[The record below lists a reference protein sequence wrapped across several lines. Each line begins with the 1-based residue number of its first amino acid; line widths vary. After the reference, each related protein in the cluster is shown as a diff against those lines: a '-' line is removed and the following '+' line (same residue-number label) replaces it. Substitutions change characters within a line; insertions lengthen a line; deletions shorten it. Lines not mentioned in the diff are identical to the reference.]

1 MSAASV
7 TKPHGLPE
15 EAYAVAT
22 ASLGKI
28 GPGRLRALLRG
39 EAASDAWDRLC
50 RGRHRSDPEG
60 RWREEAGRTD
70 VHAIWRRHRSA
81 GIGAVR
87 FGEEGYPEVLAD
99 DPEAPELLFFLGD
112 LSATATPAR
121 VTVVGTRSATRYGLG
136 VAAQLGAELGAAG
149 VAVLSGLALGIDGA
163 AHEGAC
169 AARAAG
175 DAAGRPVAIVA
186 GGLDDPYPRRH
197 AGLWR
202 RVAGA
207 GAVLSECPAGVG
219 NETWRF
225 PLRNRLL
232 AALAQV
238 VVVVE
243 CHARGGSLHT
253 VAAADRRGR
262 PVGAVPGSIRSPASS
277 GTNGL
282 LADGAF
288 PVRDTA
294 DVLTALSLEGASLR
308 VGVPPGG
315 AAPGAPGSA
324 GGRPSSRPP
333 FDASPLGAAVA
344 EGPGAA
350 PSGGAVARPPDGAD
364 GRTEQSVEQALE
376 WEPCSLDQLLR
387 RTRLPLAELAAELER
402 LVRDG
407 RVEEIAGG
415 CWVRR

>member
-1 MSAASV
+1 MSAAAV
-7 TKPHGLPE
+7 TRRHALPE
-15 EAYAVAT
+15 EAYAVAA
-22 ASLGKI
+22 ASLGKL
-28 GPGRLRALLRG
+28 GPARLRALLRG
-39 EAASDAWDRLC
+39 AVASDAWDRLC

-60 RWREEAGRTD
+60 RWREEARSTD
-70 VHAIWRRHRSA
+70 VDATWRRHRSA
-81 GIGAVR
+81 GIGIVR

-112 LSATATPAR
+112 LSAAATPAR
-121 VTVVGTRSATRYGLG
+121 VAVVGTRSATRYGLG
-136 VAAQLGAELGAAG
+136 VAAQLGAELAAAG

-175 DAAGRPVAIVA
+175 GAAGRPVAIVA

-207 GAVLSECPAGVG
+207 GTVLSECPAGVG

-253 VAAADRRGR
+253 VAAADRRAR
-262 PVGAVPGSIRSPASS
+262 PVGAVPGSIRSPASC

-294 DVLTALSLEGASLR
+294 DVLTALSLEGASLEFGGPAR
-308 VGVPPGG
+308 G

-324 GGRPSSRPP
+324 AGRPTSRHP

-344 EGPGAA
+344 EGPGAT
-350 PSGGAVARPPDGAD
+350 PPGGALTQPPEAAQERT
-364 GRTEQSVEQALE
+364 GRSVEQALE
-376 WEPCSLDQLLR
+376 WEPSSLDQLLR

-402 LVRDG
+402 LVTDG

-415 CWVRR
+415 WWVRR

>member
-1 MSAASV
+1 MSVRRPTA
-7 TKPHGLPE
+7 LPE

-22 ASLGKI
+22 ASLPRV
-28 GPGRLRALLRG
+28 GPARLRALLRG
-39 EAASDAWDRLC
+39 EAASEVWDRLC
-50 RGRHRSDPEG
+50 RGRHRADREG
-60 RWREEAGRTD
+60 RWRQEASRTD
-70 VHAIWRRHRSA
+70 VEAAWRRHRSA
-81 GIGAVR
+81 GIRTVR
-87 FGEEGYPEVLAD
+87 FGDEGYPPVLAD
-99 DPEAPELLFFLGD
+99 DPEAPELLFSLGD

-121 VTVVGTRSATRYGLG
+121 AAVVGTRSATRYGLG

-163 AHEGAC
+163 VHEGAC
-169 AARAAG
+169 AARAA
-175 DAAGRPVAIVA
+175 DAAGGRPVAIVA

-202 RVAGA
+202 RVAEA

-225 PLRNRLL
+225 PSRNRLL
-232 AALAQV
+232 AAVAQV

-262 PVGAVPGSIRSPASS
+262 AVGAVPGSIRSPASC
-277 GTNGL
+277 GTNAL

-294 DVLTALSLEGASLR
+294 DVLMALSLEGAALR
-308 VGVPPGG
+308 PVTVREG
-315 AAPGAPGSA
+315 AESGRRGSA
-324 GGRPSSRPP
+324 GDPP
-333 FDASPLGAAVA
+333 TPPHPFAASPLVSAVA
-344 EGPGAA
+344 EKSAA
-350 PSGGAVARPPDGAD
+350 PPPSGRGARPPVGAGA
-364 GRTEQSVEQALE
+364 GRERSVERALE

-387 RTRLPLAELAAELER
+387 RTRLPLAEVAAELER
-402 LVRDG
+402 LVANG
-407 RVEEIAGG
+407 RAEEIAGG
-415 CWVRR
+415 WWCLC